1 MTGSDAQ
8 DSAEGGQPLAGGTPD
23 PGFVLEGIGW
33 ERIQLALRFTAAD
46 GPWDTLRLEHLPS
59 DDEERREPMPPTWM
73 GTAEA
78 GDRMV
83 RFNVMLGPGQA
94 PLAAGTWRLAVG
106 GDAPVPVR
114 LTAYDPIEVF
124 LAERT
129 FRYRGGSYRVA
140 PHVDRQ
146 RATLELAIVQQRN
159 RRPRPWYRRRPAWT
173 TATDLRR
180 RIFAALLDWHQSR
193 ARRTGRRILF
203 TSDSNSRLAGNLA
216 VVHDR
221 MVARG
226 LDREYELTTILK
238 PSVTAS
244 RSWRDRW
251 RLPRLLA
258 QADVIL
264 LDDYQ
269 PAIYRL
275 PPDPGRRIVQV
286 WHASG
291 AFKTVGYSR
300 IGKPGGP
307 SPFWRRHKNY
317 TAAIVSGQ
325 HDVPYYAEA
334 FGIPEERVAPIGI
347 PRMDRFFDEE
357 QRAAGRAAAL
367 ATFPAIEG
375 RTVILFAPTFRGHGP
390 RDAWYDYDQVDWA
403 GLHAASVAADAA
415 VIVKM
420 HPFVA
425 ESPPIPEPLRD
436 RLIDGTRAPIDVN
449 DLLFAVD
456 LLITDYSS
464 IIFEFSALLRPMLF
478 FAYDLEAYVASRD
491 FYVPFAEFVPGRIA
505 RTFDEVLAALRDGDF
520 QFDKVQAFAQRH
532 FDHLDGGAT
541 DRVIDALVVAR

>member
-8 DSAEGGQPLAGGTPD
+8 DSAAGGHRAAGAP
-23 PGFVLEGIGW
+23 PVRGPALVGIGW
-33 ERIQLALRFTAAD
+33 ERIQLVLRFTDTAGA
-46 GPWDTLRLEHLPS
+46 WDRLRLAQVPA
-59 DDEERREPMPPTWM
+59 DDTPPREPMAPTWTGPADD
-73 GTAEA
+73 GTRIA
-78 GDRMV
+78 

-94 PLAAGTWRLAVG
+94 PLAGGTWELTGAGETALPLRLA
-106 GDAPVPVR
+106 
-114 LTAYDPIEVF
+114 AYDPIEVF

-129 FRYRGGSYRVA
+129 FRYRGGRYRVA
-140 PHVDRQ
+140 PRVDRE
-146 RATLELAIVQQRN
+146 RHVLELDIVDHRT
-159 RRPRPWYRRRPAWT
+159 RRGRPWYRRRPAWT
-173 TATDLRR
+173 TAKGLRR
-180 RIFAALLDWHQSR
+180 LIFATLLDWHRSR
-193 ARRTGRRILF
+193 AQRTGRRILF
-203 TSDSNSRLAGNLA
+203 TSDSSARLAGNLA

-258 QADVIL
+258 EADVIV

-269 PAIYRL
+269 PVIYRL
-275 PPDPGRRIVQV
+275 PPDADRRIVQL

-300 IGKPGGP
+300 VGKPGGP

-334 FGIPEERVAPIGI
+334 FGIPEERVVPTGI
-347 PRMDRFFDEE
+347 PRTDRFFDEGR
-357 QRAAGRAAAL
+357 RAAGRATAL
-367 ATFPAIEG
+367 ETFSTIDG
-375 RTVILFAPTFRGHGP
+375 RMVILFAPTFRGHGP
-390 RDAWYDYDQVDWA
+390 RDAWYDYDQVDWP
-403 GLHAASVAADAA
+403 GLHAACEAAGAV

-425 ESPPIPEPLRD
+425 DPPPIPDRLRD
-436 RLIDGTRAPIDVN
+436 RLIDGTRASIDVN

-464 IIFEFSALLRPMLF
+464 IVFEFSTLLRPMLF
-478 FAYDLEAYVASRD
+478 FAYDLEEYVASRD
-491 FYVPFAEFVPGRIA
+491 FYVPFTEFVPGRIA
-505 RTFDEVLAALRDGDF
+505 HTFDEVLASLRDGEF
-520 QFDKVQAFAQRH
+520 EFEKVPAFARRH

-541 DRVIDALVVAR
+541 DRVIDELILGR